1 MGNGV
6 NLKTFRPWC
15 LLLLL
20 AVAMHAML
28 PVSISQARASGSPF
42 SPATIDVSTGHTRQ
56 DAPVIQVA
64 GNMEPDGNGTQ
75 APAIT
80 MQIMAVEAI
89 APITAPAPKEWQGP
103 NSRARAPPRA

>member
-6 NLKTFRPWC
+6 NLRKFRPWC

-28 PVSISQARASGSPF
+28 PVSKPQAQVSGSPF
-42 SPATIDVSTGHTRQ
+42 SPATIDVSTGHSRQ
-56 DAPVIQVA
+56 DTPTIHAAVDI
-64 GNMEPDGNGTQ
+64 EPDGNGMQ
-75 APAIT
+75 VPAIT
-80 MQIMAVEAI
+80 ARTSPADVSF
-89 APITAPAPKEWQGP
+89 PVNAPAPAGWRGP